1 MKGPTKTDEVTPTLN
16 ETKIAKPKRA
26 LATPIVVVKSQTIPT
41 TFDEAKACC
50 KARKRKERQESISS
64 LCQERKV
71 IRSNSEER
79 PEQKKYTEN
88 NKNCIRRVSSSED
101 VQCLKVGVREK
112 ISVSPHRGSDKTFSY
127 DDNEHENR
135 RLVKLIR
142 LLNLLVTIFLAI

>member
-1 MKGPTKTDEVTPTLN
+1 MKGPTKADDSTTPKLY
-16 ETKIAKPKRA
+16 ETKIGKAKRSVP
-26 LATPIVVVKSQTIPT
+26 TSIVIVKNQTIPT

-79 PEQKKYTEN
+79 PEQKKYAEN

-101 VQCLKVGVREK
+101 VQRCPRMGMKEK
-112 ISVSPHRGSDKTFSY
+112 ASVSPHRGNEKMLSY
-127 DDNEHENR
+127 DDYEHEKR
-135 RLVKLIR
+135 R
-142 LLNLLVTIFLAI
+142 

>member
-1 MKGPTKTDEVTPTLN
+1 MKGPTKTEEATPKPY
-16 ETKIAKPKRA
+16 ETKIGKAKRFVS
-26 LATPIVVVKSQTIPT
+26 TQTIPT

-79 PEQKKYTEN
+79 PEQKKYAEN

-101 VQCLKVGVREK
+101 VQGQRFGSKERM
-112 ISVSPHRGSDKTFSY
+112 SVSPHRAGDKMLSY
-127 DDNEHENR
+127 DDYEHEKR
-135 RLVKLIR
+135 R
-142 LLNLLVTIFLAI
+142 

>member
-1 MKGPTKTDEVTPTLN
+1 MKGPTKTEETTPKLY
-16 ETKIAKPKRA
+16 ETKIGKAKRFV
-26 LATPIVVVKSQTIPT
+26 ATPIVVVKTQTIPT

-79 PEQKKYTEN
+79 PEQKKNSE

-101 VQCLKVGVREK
+101 VQCQRVVLKEK
-112 ISVSPHRGSDKTFSY
+112 TSVSPHRGGDKSLCY
-127 DDNEHENR
+127 EDYEHEKR
-135 RLVKLIR
+135 RLVDFDLT
-142 LLNLLVTIFLAI
+142 N